1 MGGLGVRGGEGIFD
15 IWSWKIKST
24 YNIYI
29 YRKELSFVLLE
40 LFMQLKI
47 GCLQYLEVSEN
58 AQSWGKEV
66 SFLA

>member
-15 IWSWKIKST
+15 IWSLKNKST
-24 YNIYI
+24 HNI
-29 YRKELSFVLLE
+29 YRKKLSFVLFE